1 MRARKVCQAM
11 QADVPFPEGKGG
23 SAHCTAARKHKIEHG
38 TAKVAH

>member
-1 MRARKVCQAM
+1 MRAGKICQAM
-11 QADVPFPEGKGG
+11 QADVSLAKGKGC